1 MSKADELRLLR
12 DAIKS
17 FPDAL
22 AIWSADGRLIACSDL
37 YARLAAA
44 APGGNTAAE
53 YQSADGRWLRRS
65 VQRLEGGGSVELVAD
80 ITELRRAEQAS
91 RFLAYHD
98 TLTGLPNRR
107 LLDDRLRQ
115 AIRLAQRRDRM
126 VATLLVRLDDFR
138 QVNDS
143 LGQGAGD
150 AVLREVAQRLTGCVR
165 KADTLAR
172 AGADEFAL
180 VVCDLKDEADCRVVA
195 EKLLQALAPEF
206 RVGGRR
212 LKLAVSVGISLFPSD
227 GGDGEALLRNAD
239 AAMYRAKQLGR
250 NQIRFFGQMSRR

>member
-1 MSKADELRLLR
+1 MSEADELRLLR

-22 AIWSADGRLIACSDL
+22 AIWSADGHLIACSDV
-37 YARLAAA
+37 YACLAAA
-44 APGGNTAAE
+44 APAGNAAE
-53 YQSADGRWLRRS
+53 YQSADGRWLRRT
-65 VQRLEGGGSVELVAD
+65 VRRLESGGSVELLTD
-80 ITELRRAEQAS
+80 ISELRGAEQAA

-115 AIRLAQRRDRM
+115 AIRLAQRRDCM
-126 VATLLVRLDDFR
+126 VATLLVHLDDFR
-138 QVNDS
+138 QVND
-143 LGQGAGD
+143 LGHGAGD
-150 AVLREVAQRLTGCVR
+150 AVLREVAQRLSGCVR

-172 AGADEFAL
+172 ASADEFAL
-180 VVCDLKDEADCRVVA
+180 VVCDLKDDADCRVVA
-195 EKLLQALAPEF
+195 DKVVQALVPEF
-206 RVGGRR
+206 RFGGRR
-212 LKLAVSVGISLFPSD
+212 LRLAVSVGISLFPAD

-250 NQIRFFGQMSRR
+250 NQIRFFGR

>member
-1 MSKADELRLLR
+1 VSKADELRLLR

-22 AIWSADGRLIACSDL
+22 AVWSEEGRLIACSDL

-44 APGGNTAAE
+44 GPGKENTE
-53 YQSADGRWLRRS
+53 YQSVDGRWLRRT
-65 VQRLEGGGSVELVAD
+65 VRRLEGGGSVELVAD
-80 ITELRRAEQAS
+80 VTELRRAEQAT

-126 VATLLVRLDDFR
+126 VATLLVHLDDFR
-138 QVNDS
+138 QVNDT
-143 LGQGAGD
+143 LGHGVGD
-150 AVLREVAQRLTGCVR
+150 AVLREVGQRLSGCVR

-180 VVCDLKDEADCRVVA
+180 VVCDLKDEPDCRIVA

-212 LKLAVSVGISLFPSD
+212 LRLAASIGISLFPAD

-250 NQIRFFGQMSRR
+250 NQIRFFGR

>member
-1 MSKADELRLLR
+1 VSKADELRLLR

-22 AIWSADGRLIACSDL
+22 AVWGADGRLIACSDL
-37 YARLAAA
+37 YARLAAG
-44 APGGNTAAE
+44 APAGDSAE
-53 YQSADGRWLRRS
+53 YQSADGRWLRRTVRS
-65 VQRLEGGGSVELVAD
+65 LEGGGRVELVAD
-80 ITELRRAEQAS
+80 ITELRRAEQAT

-126 VATLLVRLDDFR
+126 VATLLVHLDDFR
-138 QVNDS
+138 QVNDT
-143 LGQGAGD
+143 LGHGAGD
-150 AVLREVAQRLTGCVR
+150 AVLREVAERLTGCVR

-180 VVCDLKDEADCRVVA
+180 VVCDLKDGADCRVVA

-206 RVGGRR
+206 RVAGRR
-212 LKLAVSVGISLFPSD
+212 LKLAVSIGISLFPAD

-239 AAMYRAKQLGR
+239 AATFRAKQLGR
-250 NQIRFFGQMSRR
+250 NQIRFFGR

>member
-12 DAIKS
+12 EAIKS

-22 AIWSADGRLIACSDL
+22 AIWSADGSLVACSDL
-37 YARLAAA
+37 YTRLTAV
-44 APGGNTAAE
+44 APENANE
-53 YQSADGRWLRRS
+53 YQASDGRWLRRTM
-65 VQRLEGGGSVELVAD
+65 RGLEGGARLEL
-80 ITELRRAEQAS
+80 ITDVTDLRRAEQAS

-126 VATLLVRLDDFR
+126 VATLLIHLDDFR
-138 QVNDS
+138 QVNDT
-143 LGQGAGD
+143 LGHGAGD
-150 AVLREVAQRLTGCVR
+150 TVLREVAQRLAGCVR

-172 AGADEFAL
+172 AGADEFAV

-195 EKLLQALAPEF
+195 EKLLQALGAEF
-206 RVGGRR
+206 RVAGRR
-212 LKLAVSVGISLFPSD
+212 LRLAASIGISLFPSD
-227 GGDGEALLRNAD
+227 AGDGEALLRNAD
-239 AAMYRAKQLGR
+239 AATYRAKQLGR
-250 NQIRFFGQMSRR
+250 NQIRFFGR

>member
-1 MSKADELRLLR
+1 VSKADELRLLR
-12 DAIKS
+12 EAIKN

-22 AIWSADGRLIACSDL
+22 AIRSEHGELVAASDA
-37 YARLAAA
+37 YERLAMS
-44 APGGNTAAE
+44 APAGENAE
-53 YQSADGRWLRRS
+53 YQSADGRWLRRALR
-65 VQRLEGGGSVELVAD
+65 RLEGGGTLEILAD
-80 ITELRRAEQAS
+80 VTELRRAEQAM

-126 VATLLVRLDDFR
+126 VATLLVHLDDFR

-143 LGQGAGD
+143 VGHEAGD
-150 AVLREVAQRLTGCVR
+150 AVLREVAERLTGCVR

-180 VVCDLKDEADCRVVA
+180 VVCDLKDEADCRIVA
-195 EKLLQALAPEF
+195 DKVLDALGAEF
-206 RVGGRR
+206 RAGSRR
-212 LKLAVSVGISLFPSD
+212 VRLAVSIGISLFPAD
-227 GGDGEALLRNAD
+227 AGDGEALLRNAD

-250 NQIRFFGQMSRR
+250 NQVRFFAR

>member
-1 MSKADELRLLR
+1 VSKADELRLLR
-12 DAIKS
+12 EAIKT

-22 AIWSADGRLIACSDL
+22 AIRSDDGELVACSDV

-44 APGGNTAAE
+44 APAGEHAE
-53 YQSADGRWLRRS
+53 YQSADGRWLRRALR
-65 VQRLEGGGSVELVAD
+65 RLEGGGTLELLSDV
-80 ITELRRAEQAS
+80 TELRRAEQAM

-126 VATLLVRLDDFR
+126 VATLLVHLDDFR

-143 LGQGAGD
+143 LGHEAGD
-150 AVLREVAQRLTGCVR
+150 AVLREVAERLTGCVR

-172 AGADEFAL
+172 AAADEFAL

-195 EKLLQALAPEF
+195 DKVLDALGAEF
-206 RVGGRR
+206 RAGSRR
-212 LKLAVSVGISLFPSD
+212 VRLAVSIGISLFPAD
-227 GGDGEALLRNAD
+227 AGDGEALLRNAD
-239 AAMYRAKQLGR
+239 AAMYRAKQLGG
-250 NQIRFFGQMSRR
+250 NQVRFFAR

>member
-1 MSKADELRLLR
+1 VSKADELRLLR
-12 DAIKS
+12 DAIQN

-22 AIWSADGRLIACSDL
+22 AVWSADGHLIACSDL
-37 YARLAAA
+37 YARLANAA
-44 APGGNTAAE
+44 QAGNASE
-53 YQSADGRWLRRS
+53 YQSADGRWLRRT
-65 VQRLEGGGSVELVAD
+65 VRRLEGGGSVELVAD
-80 ITELRRAEQAS
+80 LTELRRAEQAA

-126 VATLLVRLDDFR
+126 VATLLVHLDDFR
-138 QVNDS
+138 QVNET

-150 AVLREVAQRLTGCVR
+150 GVLREVAQRLSGCTR

-172 AGADEFAL
+172 AGVDEFAL

-195 EKLLQALAPEF
+195 DKVVQALVPEF
-206 RVGGRR
+206 RAGGRR
-212 LKLAVSVGISLFPSD
+212 LRLAVSIGISLFPAD

-250 NQIRFFGQMSRR
+250 NQVRFFGR

>member
-1 MSKADELRLLR
+1 VSKADELRLLR

-22 AIWSADGRLIACSDL
+22 AIWSPDQRLIACSDL

-44 APGGNTAAE
+44 APGGGESSE
-53 YQSADGRWLRRS
+53 YQSADGRWLRRT
-65 VQRLEGGGSVELVAD
+65 VRRLEGGGSVELVAD
-80 ITELRRAEQAS
+80 VTELRRAEQAM

-126 VATLLVRLDDFR
+126 VATLLVHLDDFR
-138 QVNDS
+138 QVNDT
-143 LGQGAGD
+143 LGHGAGD
-150 AVLREVAQRLTGCVR
+150 AVLREVAQRLSGCVR

-172 AGADEFAL
+172 AGADEFAI
-180 VVCDLKDEADCRVVA
+180 VACDLKEEADCRIVA
-195 EKLLQALAPEF
+195 DKLVQALAAEF

-212 LKLAVSVGISLFPSD
+212 LRLGVSIGISLFPAD

-250 NQIRFFGQMSRR
+250 NQVRFFGR

>member
-1 MSKADELRLLR
+1 LSKADELRLLR
-12 DAIKS
+12 EAIKS

-22 AIWSADGRLIACSDL
+22 AIRGAEGELIACSDL
-37 YARLAAA
+37 YARLGGA
-44 APGGNTAAE
+44 APGETGAE
-53 YQSADGRWLRRS
+53 YQSADGRWLRRI
-65 VQRLEGGGSVELVAD
+65 VRRLQGGGRLELVAD
-80 ITELRRAEQAS
+80 VTDLRRAEQAT

-126 VATLLVRLDDFR
+126 VATLLVHLDDFR
-138 QVNDS
+138 QVNDA
-143 LGQGAGD
+143 LGHGAGD
-150 AVLREVAQRLTGCVR
+150 VVLREVAQRLAGCVR

-172 AGADEFAL
+172 AGADEFAV
-180 VVCDLKDEADCRVVA
+180 VVCDLKDGTDCRVVA

-212 LKLAVSVGISLFPSD
+212 LRLAASIGISLYPSD

-239 AAMYRAKQLGR
+239 AATYRAQQVGR
-250 NQIRFFGQMSRR
+250 NQIRFFGR